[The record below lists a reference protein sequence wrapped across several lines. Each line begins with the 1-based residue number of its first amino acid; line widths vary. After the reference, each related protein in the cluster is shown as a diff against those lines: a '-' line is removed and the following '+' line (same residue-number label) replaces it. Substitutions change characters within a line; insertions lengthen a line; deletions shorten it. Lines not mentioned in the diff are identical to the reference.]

1 MIKKIVALVAIF
13 SSFMYGNNAYDSVPC
28 PVTKNGV
35 LIRQDSPEC
44 LELIAKHYERL
55 PKANIPS
62 DEPKQTLDEQIEV
75 LKSMEKANEDYNKKM
90 KENFKDPFKG
100 LENIKKIK

>member
-13 SSFMYGNNAYDSVPC
+13 GSFLYGNYPYGFIPC
-28 PVTKNGV
+28 EVTRNGV
-35 LIRQDSPEC
+35 IIPQDSPEC
-44 LELIAKHYERL
+44 LELTVKYYERL

-62 DEPKQTLDEQIEV
+62 DKPKQTLDEQMEV
-75 LKSMEKANEDYNKKM
+75 LKSMEKANEDYDKKM
-90 KENFKDPFKG
+90 KEIFKDPFKG